1 MAQHVVLTGRLFPQT
16 PMPAQ
21 PDPTDGAEAQ
31 AGGVS
36 GQPPTEAIPGE
47 AGPGGPNTSAAVAAA
62 AAAAVHPAADVAAA
76 MVTAHVEGEPE
87 QAEERPAAPEAYR
100 WEGKWYWSHTK
111 NKQSTFAYEVS
122 KQVNAHRADPMG

>member
-21 PDPTDGAEAQ
+21 PDPTDGAVAQ

-36 GQPPTEAIPGE
+36 GQPPTEAIPC
-47 AGPGGPNTSAAVAAA
+47 GPNTSAAVAAA
-62 AAAAVHPAADVAAA
+62 AAAAVHPAADVTAA

-122 KQVNAHRADPMG
+122 KQASKCP